1 MILLL
6 AFQLLVFILCNVLL
20 RAMRN
25 SKDYV
30 HDPCPLKIGIFVVE
44 LRHLNNNS
52 SNENVIIRYFGIIFC
67 FSFAINTKDTDV
79 MVSVFKDHI
88 EQGKKRERDFI

>member
-1 MILLL
+1 M
-6 AFQLLVFILCNVLL
+6 
-20 RAMRN
+20 
-25 SKDYV
+25 
-30 HDPCPLKIGIFVVE
+30 VE